1 DVWAM
6 RLRTTGNPGP
16 VPSVEEALEVA
27 KDPRSQSWLASMRRR
42 GVVGSPKTVR
52 AALERLAADYQVD
65 EIMVVTICFDFEK
78 RKRSYELLAEAFGL
92 TVA

>member
-1 DVWAM
+1 MSD
-6 RLRTTGNPGP
+6 
-16 VPSVEEALEVA
+16 
-27 KDPRSQSWLASMRRR
+27 LAPQKRNS

-52 AALERLAADYQVD
+52 AALEKLATDYQVD

-92 TVA
+92 ATA